1 MKYEVIVAKTILKV
15 KDAEV
20 PNRDAEA
27 LAIAY
32 LDLLEEKKAL
42 EKVLEYHFPSITKEV
57 V

>member
-1 MKYEVIVAKTILKV
+1 MKYAELIAKTILKV

-20 PNRDAEA
+20 PSRDAEA

-42 EKVLEYHFPSITKEV
+42 EKVLEYHFPSPTKEAV
-57 V
+57 